1 MAKTTTTKKTTV
13 AKPAAKKTTTAKPA
27 AKKTTAAKD
36 VLAALKKKYD
46 EVWDDGAVYTVKLNA
61 KYGFLDKS
69 GKVLITPRFT
79 GLDTEFI
86 EGCMCTWS
94 EKGVGFVTDKGK
106 EIAKPIYN
114 SSRPFKNG
122 LAPVAKKGKWG
133 FIDKTGK
140 EVIPLIYDEVGNYSG
155 SKIKVTLKGKELY
168 IDAKGKPVNTT
179 AKASAAKS
187 GTEISVTGNKKI
199 ETLCK
204 EFNKKFPYLQLCIFY
219 SYARQQVA
227 KGESI
232 TPIDRSKTL
241 ASVRRAD
248 SGGDISIS
256 GNKKIKSLEKEFDTV
271 FGLYCQVCYY
281 TPEGRGVYTSGSAD
295 EKTLA
300 SFNAECEKK
309 GCPKGKWK

>member
-1 MAKTTTTKKTTV
+1 MATATKKTTTSTAKKTTT

-27 AKKTTAAKD
+27 AKKTTPAAKPA
-36 VLAALKKKYD
+36 VKK
-46 EVWDDGAVYTVKLNA
+46 AVT
-61 KYGFLDKS
+61 KS
-69 GKVLITPRFT
+69 
-79 GLDTEFI
+79 
-86 EGCMCTWS
+86 
-94 EKGVGFVTDKGK
+94 
-106 EIAKPIYN
+106 
-114 SSRPFKNG
+114 
-122 LAPVAKKGKWG
+122 
-133 FIDKTGK
+133 
-140 EVIPLIYDEVGNYSG
+140 
-155 SKIKVTLKGKELY
+155 
-168 IDAKGKPVNTT
+168 
-179 AKASAAKS
+179 
-187 GTEISVTGNKKI
+187 TEISVSGNKKI

-281 TPEGRGVYTSGSAD
+281 SPEGKGYYTTGSAD
-295 EKTLA
+295 EMTLSA
-300 SFNAECEKK
+300 FNSHCEQR
-309 GCPKGKWK
+309 GCVKDKWK